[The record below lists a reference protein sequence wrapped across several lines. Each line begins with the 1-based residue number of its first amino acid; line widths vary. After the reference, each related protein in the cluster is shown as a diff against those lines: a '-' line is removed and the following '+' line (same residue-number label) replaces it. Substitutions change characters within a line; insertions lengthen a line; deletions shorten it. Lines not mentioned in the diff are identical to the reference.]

1 MLYNFIDDNHTVL
14 KKDGALWLLVFY
26 HNTTFGDYFHSLDE
40 VYDSHT
46 AQKFSILGIINEAFK
61 IRNKYEFLLDV
72 PGFKGFNRWRQKYHP
87 NETTQYTNST
97 MNEYEPIKISWV
109 KYFYGGL
116 AVSNDA
122 ASFLDCS
129 TDQGDW
135 WYPIGAKRCYLKSNT
150 IPIYMNNGNESPEIR
165 LWVRVPSGIIPSHCK
180 CNYRQHHINTMLV
193 VTVFLTI
200 K

>member
-1 MLYNFIDDNHTVL
+1 MLYSVIDENHTVL

-26 HNTTFGDYFHSLDE
+26 HNTTFGDYFHSIDE

-87 NETTQYTNST
+87 KETTQNTNST
-97 MNEYEPIKISWV
+97 MNEYEPIKISWRAC
-109 KYFYGGL
+109 FYGGL
-116 AVSNDA
+116 AVS
-122 ASFLDCS
+122 SSSSTFLDCS
-129 TDQGDW
+129 TDQTDW
-135 WYPIGAKRCYLKSNT
+135 WYPIGAKTYHNKANT
-150 IPIYMNNGNESPEIR
+150 MPIHMDKGNESPEIR
-165 LWVRVPSGIIPSHCK
+165 LWVRIPAGSIPSHCK
-180 CNYRQHHINTMLV
+180 CKYRQHHSNIILV
-193 VTVFLTI
+193 STILMTI